1 MPKVLLITGGA
12 SGIGAATARRAA
24 AAGYWVAVNYRSR
37 KDEAFDLVTEIES
50 AGGKAAAFAADIS
63 EAGDVTGLFDAVETE
78 LGTPWALVNSAGISR
93 PKGQLADLKPSDME
107 RLVEINL
114 LGTLYCC
121 RQAARR
127 MSVSRGG
134 AGGVIVNVSSM
145 AATTGGRE
153 GRIVYAATKG
163 GVDSMTKGLAR
174 ELARDGVRVN
184 AIRPGFTKSPMTPQ
198 LDDPET
204 AAAIDATIPMG
215 RTAEADEVA
224 APIVWLLSEEASFV
238 TGAFLDVSG
247 GGFVIGSADTAFP
260 S

>member
-37 KDEAFDLVTEIES
+37 KDEAFDLVTEIGS
-50 AGGKAAAFAADIS
+50 GGGKAAAFAADVS
-63 EAGDVTGLFDAVETE
+63 DAVEAE
-78 LGTPWALVNSAGISR
+78 LGVPWALVNSAGISQ
-93 PKGQLADLKPSDME
+93 PKGALADYGPSDME
-107 RLVEINL
+107 RLVAINL

-121 RQAARR
+121 REGARR

-134 AGGVIVNVSSM
+134 AGGVIVNLSSM

-163 GVDSMTKGLAR
+163 GVDSMSKGLAR
-174 ELARDGVRVN
+174 ELAGDGVRVN
-184 AIRPGFTKSPMTPQ
+184 TVRPGFTKSPMTPQ

-204 AAAIDATIPMG
+204 AAAIAATIPMG

-238 TGAFLDVSG
+238 TGAFLDISG
-247 GGFVIGSADTAFP
+247 GGFVIGSAGT
-260 S
+260 

>member
-37 KDEAFDLVTEIES
+37 KAEALELVKEIE
-50 AGGKAAAFAADIS
+50 AGGGKAAVFPADVS
-63 EAGDVTGLFDAVETE
+63 EAGQVASLFDAVEAG
-78 LGTPWALVNSAGISR
+78 LGVPWALVNSAGVSR
-93 PKGQLADLKPSDME
+93 PKGALADQDPGDMD
-107 RLVEINL
+107 RLVAINL

-121 RQAARR
+121 REAARR
-127 MSVSRGG
+127 MSTTRGG

-145 AATTGGRE
+145 AAATGGRP
-153 GRIVYAATKG
+153 GSLVYAATKG

-184 AIRPGFTKSPMTPQ
+184 AVRPGFTKSPMTPQ
-198 LDDPET
+198 LNDPET
-204 AAAIDATIPMG
+204 AAAIAATIPMG

-224 APIVWLLSEEASFV
+224 APIVWLLSDEASFV
-238 TGAFLDVSG
+238 TGAFIDVSG
-247 GGFVIGSADTAFP
+247 GGFVIGSSGTIHP